1 MGMDTERWAAVE
13 RLYHAARERRDAG
26 GRAAFLDQA
35 CANDAALRAE
45 VESLLAHDPDT
56 SAFMEVPAVAQLAGD
71 MAAATA
77 RFEGVRFGP
86 YKLGAL
92 LGAGGMG
99 EVYRAEDTRLGR
111 EVAIKVLPAYL
122 STDPARR
129 ARLER
134 EARAIAAVTHPN
146 ICALYDVGREGDVEF
161 LVLEYVQGDT
171 LAGRL
176 TRGAMPL
183 DDALRIARDIAA
195 ALAAAHA
202 RGIVHRDLK
211 PANVVLTR
219 AGAKLLDFGL
229 AKLAGPAAAS
239 SASRPTNAASLTEI
253 GSILGTLQY
262 MSPEQVEGQE
272 ADARSDIFAFGAILH
287 EMVSGVKAFE
297 GKSQASLIAA
307 ILEREPTPLPQLRP
321 DTPPALARVVRTCLT
336 KDPAARWQSAADLQR
351 ELTWLL
357 EDLPSHRAGTAT
369 ATSPRATWLLRAG
382 WGAAAVATIAAVA
395 LAAFSRPVPGGRSGP
410 PMRLSLGIPD
420 ALAGKARF
428 PTISPDGRHVVFSDG
443 IGNPEAGRLW
453 VRDTERADARILDG
467 TEGALLPFW
476 SPDSAAIAFFAKG
489 ALKVLDLA
497 TGSVQTVCNAPAG
510 RGGAW
515 SPDGTII
522 FSPEQKA
529 PIMRVS
535 AQGGSPVAVTR
546 LDAAAQET
554 SHRLPS
560 FLPDGRH
567 FVFTT
572 LRDSGINAITVGST
586 DSLTTRD
593 VVSAREL
600 VTQGV
605 VVSGRLVYGREGT
618 LVAQD
623 FDDRTLAL
631 RGEPVPLVPH
641 VAGDSFSRMA
651 FSMSAA
657 GVVLYRSEARQI
669 SQLTSMARSGAR
681 IRDFGAQMLWPRM
694 ALSRDGRKLAV
705 ERIDPATDIGDIWL
719 IDVPGGQA
727 APLTSGAD
735 SGGAVW
741 SPDGKQIVYERK
753 KTWAFYELYL
763 ADLDSG
769 RQLPVVPATRTSEP
783 NAWLPDGTILYTVQA
798 SSGGSVDLWRLP
810 AGGKAPG
817 ERVPTA
823 PNPIS
828 VRASPDG
835 TWLAYVSRTSGRA
848 EAFVRRYPEGPRLQI
863 TSSGGTDP
871 QWRIDGKEIYYL
883 GEDGTKLMAIE
894 LRLDPTLAPAGVAR
908 LLFDVS
914 KGSTYVPAPDGQT
927 FYVAL
932 RQPPASP
939 PALTLL
945 LNWPGLAPRR

>member
-1 MGMDTERWAAVE
+1 MGMDAERWAAVE

-35 CANDAALRAE
+35 CAHDAALRAE
-45 VESLLAHDPDT
+45 VESLLAHDPAET

-86 YKLGAL
+86 YKLGTL
-92 LGAGGMG
+92 LAAGGMG

-111 EVAIKVLPAYL
+111 EVAVKVLPAYV

-161 LVLEYVQGDT
+161 LVLEYVQGET

-183 DDALRIARDIAA
+183 DEALRIAGGIAA

-239 SASRPTNAASLTEI
+239 LASRPTNAASLTEI

-272 ADARSDIFAFGAILH
+272 ADARSDIFAFGAMLH

-321 DTPPALARVVRTCLT
+321 DTPPALARVVRTCLA

-357 EDLPSHRAGTAT
+357 EDLPSHRAGTLAGPP
-369 ATSPRATWLLRAG
+369 PRAAWLLRAG

-395 LAAFSRPVPGGRSGP
+395 LAAWPRPVPGSPNGP

-443 IGNPEAGRLW
+443 MGGNADAARLW

-489 ALKVLDLA
+489 ALKRLDLA
-497 TGSVQTVCNAPAG
+497 TGSVQTLCDAPAG

-522 FSPEQKA
+522 FSPDQNA
-529 PIMRVS
+529 PIMRVA
-535 AQGGSPVAVTR
+535 AQGGSPATR
-546 LDAAAQET
+546 LDAAQD
-554 SHRLPS
+554 SHRVPS

-567 FVFTT
+567 FVFTK
-572 LRDSGINAITVGST
+572 LRNSGVNAIAIGST

-593 VVSAREL
+593 VVSARAL

-605 VVSGRLVYGREGT
+605 VVSGKLLYVREGT
-618 LVAQD
+618 LVAQE
-623 FDDRTLAL
+623 FDDRTLAP
-631 RGEPVPLVPH
+631 RGEQLPLVPH
-641 VAGDSFSRMA
+641 VFDDGLSHMA
-651 FSMSAA
+651 FSVSAA
-657 GVVLYRSEARQI
+657 GVVLFKAAARQM
-669 SQLTSMARSGAR
+669 SQLTLMARSGAR
-681 IRDFGAQMLWPRM
+681 IRDFGTQELSPRSM
-694 ALSRDGRKLAV
+694 ALSGDSRKLAV
-705 ERIDPATDIGDIWL
+705 ERIDPATELGAIWV
-719 IDVPGGQA
+719 IDVQGGQA
-727 APLTSGAD
+727 EPLTSGAD

-741 SPDGKQIVYERK
+741 SPDGRRILYQRAKA
-753 KTWAFYELYL
+753 WALYELYIS
-763 ADLDSG
+763 DVDGG
-769 RQLPVVPATRTSEP
+769 RQQLVVPAGPSTTP
-783 NAWLPDGTILYTVQA
+783 KAWLPDGTILYTAQA

-817 ERVPTA
+817 EKVPTA

-828 VRASPDG
+828 LRASQDG
-835 TWLAYVSRTSGRA
+835 HWLAYVSTISGRA
-848 EAFVRRYPEGPRLQI
+848 EVFVQGYPEGPRRQI
-863 TSSGGTDP
+863 TSSGGSDP
-871 QWRIDGKEIYYL
+871 QWHRDGKELYYL
-883 GEDGTKLMAIE
+883 AEDGTKVMAVE
-894 LRLDPTLAPAGVAR
+894 LGLNPTPEAGVAR
-908 LLFDVS
+908 PLFDVS

-945 LNWPGLAPRR
+945 LNWSGLAPKR

>member
-1 MGMDTERWAAVE
+1 MDAERWAAVE
-13 RLYHAARERRDAG
+13 RLYHAARARRDAG
-26 GRAAFLDQA
+26 ERAAFLDQA
-35 CANDAALRAE
+35 CADDAALRAE

-111 EVAIKVLPAYL
+111 EVAVKVLPAYL

-183 DDALRIARDIAA
+183 DEALRIARDIAA

-202 RGIVHRDLK
+202 SGIVHRDLK

-239 SASRPTNAASLTEI
+239 SASRPTDAASLTEI
-253 GSILGTLQY
+253 GAILGTLQY

-357 EDLPSHRAGTAT
+357 EDLPSYRAGTVT
-369 ATSPRATWLLRAG
+369 AASPRATWLLRAG
-382 WGAAAVATIAAVA
+382 WGAAAVATMAAVA
-395 LAAFSRPVPGGRSGP
+395 VAAWPRPVPGGPNGP
-410 PMRLSLGIPD
+410 PMRLSLGIPEP
-420 ALAGKARF
+420 LAGTARF
-428 PTISPDGRHVVFSDG
+428 PTISPDGRHVVFSEG
-443 IGNPEAGRLW
+443 WGGNPEAARLW

-467 TEGALLPFW
+467 TDGAVLPFW
-476 SPDSAAIAFFAKG
+476 APDSAAIAFFAKG
-489 ALKVLDLA
+489 ALKRLDLA
-497 TGSVQTVCNAPAG
+497 TGSVQTLCDCTPAG

-522 FSPEQKA
+522 FA
-529 PIMRVS
+529 PDSLAPLMRIA
-535 AQGGSPVAVTR
+535 AQGGPQAAVTR

-567 FVFTT
+567 FVFTK
-572 LRDSGINAITVGST
+572 LRNSGVNAIAVGST

-605 VVSGRLVYGREGT
+605 VVSGRLVYVREGT
-618 LVAQD
+618 LVAQE
-623 FDDRTLAL
+623 FDDRTLAP

-641 VAGDSFSRMA
+641 VADDGFSHMA
-651 FSMSAA
+651 FSVSAA
-657 GVVLYRSEARQI
+657 GVALYRSEARQI

-681 IRDFGAQMLWPRM
+681 IRDFGAQELYPRM

-705 ERIDPATDIGDIWL
+705 ERIDPATELGDIWI

-735 SGGAVW
+735 SGG
-741 SPDGKQIVYERK
+741 R
-753 KTWAFYELYL
+753 
-763 ADLDSG
+763 SG
-769 RQLPVVPATRTSEP
+769 RPTASGSFTSAKRRGPPTSCTLRTST
-783 NAWLPDGTILYTVQA
+783 A
-798 SSGGSVDLWRLP
+798 GGSCQSCRR
-810 AGGKAPG
+810 PG
-817 ERVPTA
+817 A
-823 PNPIS
+823 LS
-828 VRASPDG
+828 RAHG
-835 TWLAYVSRTSGRA
+835 CQMGRSSTP
-848 EAFVRRYPEGPRLQI
+848 RRQ
-863 TSSGGTDP
+863 
-871 QWRIDGKEIYYL
+871 
-883 GEDGTKLMAIE
+883 
-894 LRLDPTLAPAGVAR
+894 APAGAWICGAFLRAGRR
-908 LLFDVS
+908 LVRRS
-914 KGSTYVPAPDGQT
+914 
-927 FYVAL
+927 
-932 RQPPASP
+932 RPPRIQSE
-939 PALTLL
+939 
-945 LNWPGLAPRR
+945 